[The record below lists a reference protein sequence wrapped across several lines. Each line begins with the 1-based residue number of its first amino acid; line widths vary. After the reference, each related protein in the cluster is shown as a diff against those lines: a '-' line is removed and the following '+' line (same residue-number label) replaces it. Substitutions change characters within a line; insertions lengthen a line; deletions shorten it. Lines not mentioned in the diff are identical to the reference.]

1 MKNFLPNKYI
11 VFLINTYSELVKAH
25 LWVSHSVQETITA
38 TARFII
44 AALTFVIVHLDPDQ
58 LTIRGKA
65 HKKEVEPNR

>member
-1 MKNFLPNKYI
+1 MQLSLIYLYIFLNK
-11 VFLINTYSELVKAH
+11 YSELVKAH

-58 LTIRGKA
+58 LTIRGKVY
-65 HKKEVEPNR
+65 KKEVEPNG

>member
-1 MKNFLPNKYI
+1 MKNFLPNIFFDK
-11 VFLINTYSELVKAH
+11 YSELVKAH

-58 LTIRGKA
+58 LTDFLILAFLFGA
-65 HKKEVEPNR
+65 FEDA